1 MSYRVYIEKPARKF
15 IQKQPLAQQKRILT
29 ALYKLPNEGDI
40 FPMRGKA
47 NQYRVRIGTYRAVY
61 NLDKDVLTVTVIKV
75 DNRGDVYKGV

>member
-15 IQKQPLAQQKRILT
+15 IQKQSPDQQKRILT
-29 ALYKLPNEGDI
+29 ALYRLPDEGDI

-61 NLDKDVLTVTVIKV
+61 NLDRDVLTVTVIKV
-75 DNRGDVYKGV
+75 DNRGGVYKGV

>member
-15 IQKQPLAQQKRILT
+15 IQKQSPDQQRRILT

-40 FPMRGKA
+40 FPMRGKT

-61 NLDKDVLTVTVIKV
+61 NLDRDVLTVTVIKV
-75 DNRGDVYKGV
+75 NNRGDVYKRF

>member
-15 IQKQPLAQQKRILT
+15 IQKQPPDQQKRILT

-61 NLDKDVLTVTVIKV
+61 NLDRDVLTVTVIKV
-75 DNRGDVYKGV
+75 DNRGGVYKGV

>member
-15 IQKQPLAQQKRILT
+15 IQKQPPAQQKRILA
-29 ALYKLPNEGDI
+29 ALYKLPGEGDI

>member
-1 MSYRVYIEKPARKF
+1 MSYKVYIEKPARKF
-15 IQKQPLAQQKRILT
+15 IQKQPPAQQKRILT
-29 ALYKLPNEGDI
+29 ALYKLPDEGDI

-75 DNRGDVYKGV
+75 DNRGDVYKGI